1 MMLEIGVADLA
12 ASRFAVSPL
21 GETVTAIQLL
31 AEPGRT
37 GMNAPWVRWA
47 RAELASR
54 PVRLTRVWPLAFT
67 GLGHHPEFLIPA
79 PAVRA
84 PDFGDELA
92 RLRATREQ
100 AVRGSLARGLRRGSL
115 AGQRGRAFR
124 TDRAVSFRY
133 RPGTRDL
140 S

>member
-92 RLRATREQ
+92 RLRATPEQ
-100 AVRGSLARGLRRGSL
+100 ARSSFPNGSSRLFPLSPGNSR
-115 AGQRGRAFR
+115 
-124 TDRAVSFRY
+124 SFM
-133 RPGTRDL
+133 TA
-140 S
+140 